1 MLRMKLIL
9 LSLNSTGFGQIL
21 LAVVESHDS
30 IWLAIISLLM
40 GIVTIGLG
48 ALVASF
54 MKHLENHPG
63 VTVNECK
70 IKHDGLEKIIKMSN
84 RYLETLIDHNGL
96 KNKVKKLKEDEI

>member
-1 MLRMKLIL
+1 MLRAKLIL
-9 LSLNSTGFGQIL
+9 ASLTSTGCGQIL
-21 LAVVESHDS
+21 LAAVESHES

-63 VTVNECK
+63 VTSNECK
-70 IKHDGLEKIIKMSN
+70 IKHDGLEKTIN
-84 RYLETLIDHNGL
+84 LNTRYLETLIKHNGL
-96 KNKVKKLKEDEI
+96 ENKVEKSKED